1 MRHVLV
7 LVIVAACGGRSPGA
21 VSPALDPEVRITL
34 DQAEAAERA
43 RHHDEARVHYERAIA
58 IARDPTSIAQ
68 ARRDFAETLVTW
80 GAYAEA
86 RTHLEV
92 AVAADA
98 RDPAAWHDLGLL
110 RHQLADH
117 PGAVAALE
125 RARTLAPA
133 DPRPRTSLAALR
145 WKLGDRA
152 GAAAEYRAMLELD
165 LPARQRAKVEWA
177 LDELAKAV
185 PPRDVPKR
193 GSEGHRPAGEPPTTA
208 PYSTR

>member
-1 MRHVLV
+1 MRRVLV
-7 LVIVAACGGRSPGA
+7 LVVLAACGGRGLG
-21 VSPALDPEVRITL
+21 PATPAPEVRVAL

-43 RHHDEARVHYERAIA
+43 RRHDEARVHYERAIA
-58 IARDPTSIAQ
+58 IAADPASIAH

-92 AVAADA
+92 AVAADG

-117 PGAVAALE
+117 PGAIAALE
-125 RARTLAPA
+125 RARTLAPT

-165 LPARQRAKVEWA
+165 LPARQRAKVDWA
-177 LDELAKAV
+177 LGELAKPV
-185 PPRDVPKR
+185 QPPGRAA
-193 GSEGHRPAGEPPTTA
+193 GARPAGEAPTTA